1 MADPALGTATVSN
14 TTQTRFGFGAL
25 DGLGDVLKKTGVKR
39 PLLCT
44 DQGLVAAGIIDTV
57 RGRIPND
64 VSVAVFDGTPA
75 NPTEAAVNA
84 AAEAYRNG
92 DCDGIIGVG
101 GGSSL
106 DLAKAVAVRVCH
118 DGDLIDYTVG
128 KGGTRRIEPVMPLIA
143 IPTTAGTGSEVS
155 RAAII
160 IVESGDKL
168 IVGSPHLVPTVS
180 ICDPE
185 LTMGL
190 PAGLTAATGMDAV
203 THCIEAVMSPVVNPP
218 AEAIGI
224 DGLERSLGQGH
235 LERAVAD
242 GGDRDAR
249 WNMMMVSTE
258 GAMAFSKGLGC
269 VHSMSHACGADQD
282 LRLHHGTLN
291 AVTLPAVL
299 RFCHGHIGDKGDR
312 LRRAMGLADGAD
324 LADAIQDLNRRLDL
338 PAGLAALGITEEM
351 VPGLVRHSVADNCTQ
366 TSPRPAD
373 EAAFE
378 GLFADAM

>member
-1 MADPALGTATVSN
+1 MTDPALGTATVTN
-14 TTQTRFGFGAL
+14 NTQTRFGFGAL
-25 DGLGDVLKKTGVKR
+25 GGLGDVLAKAAVAR

-44 DQGLVAAGIIDTV
+44 DRGLIETGLVDTV
-57 RGRIPND
+57 SAAIPED
-64 VSVAVFDGTPA
+64 RSVTLYDGTPP
-75 NPTEAAVNA
+75 NPTEAAVDEA
-84 AAEAYRNG
+84 AALYREG
-92 DCDGIIGVG
+92 GCDGIIGVG
-101 GGSSL
+101 GGSPL
-106 DLAKAVAVRVCH
+106 DLAKAVAVRVSH
-118 DGDLIDYTVG
+118 DGDLVDYTAGRGGVG
-128 KGGTRRIEPVMPLIA
+128 RIGPVMPLIA

-160 IVESGDKL
+160 IVASGEKL
-168 IVGSPHLVPTVS
+168 IVASPHLVPAVS

-190 PAGLTAATGMDAV
+190 PPGLTAATGMDAV

-224 DGLERSLGQGH
+224 DGLERALGAGH
-235 LERAVAD
+235 LEGAVAD
-242 GGDRDAR
+242 GGDREAR
-249 WNMMMVSTE
+249 WNMMMASTE

-269 VHSMSHACGADQD
+269 VHSMSHACGADQE

-299 RFCHGHIGDKGDR
+299 RFCHGHIGDKDER
-312 LRRAMGLADGAD
+312 LRRAMNLPVGAD
-324 LADAIQDLNRRLDL
+324 LADAIQDLNRRLGL
-338 PAGLAALGITEEM
+338 PPGLEAMGVTDAM
-351 VPGLVRHSVADNCTQ
+351 VPGLIQHAVADMCTR

-373 EAAFE
+373 AAAFA

>member
-14 TTQTRFGFGAL
+14 NTQTHFGFGAV
-25 DGLGDVLKKTGVKR
+25 DGLADVLKEAGVER

-44 DQGLVAAGIIDTV
+44 DRGLVATGLVDIVQSKIPHSSAVTV
-57 RGRIPND
+57 Y
-64 VSVAVFDGTPA
+64 DGTPP
-75 NPTEAAVNA
+75 NPTEAAVNDA
-84 AAEAYRNG
+84 AAAYKDG

-106 DLAKAVAVRVCH
+106 DLAKAVAVRASH
-118 DGDLIDYTVG
+118 DGDLIDFTVG
-128 KGGTRRIEPVMPLIA
+128 KGGTKRIGPMMPLIA
-143 IPTTAGTGSEVS
+143 IPTTSGTGSEVS

-160 IVESGDKL
+160 IVASGEKL
-168 IVGSPHLVPTVS
+168 IVASPHLIPRVS

-185 LTMGL
+185 LTLGL

-203 THCIEAVMSPVVNPP
+203 THCIEAVISPVVNPP

-242 GGDRDAR
+242 GGDRESR

-269 VHSMSHACGADQD
+269 VHSMSHACGANQD

-299 RFCHGHIGDKGDR
+299 RFCHGHIDDKGDR
-312 LRRAMGLADGAD
+312 LRRAMNLKAGAD
-324 LADAIQDLNRRLDL
+324 LADAIQDLNGRLAL
-338 PAGLAALGITEEM
+338 PPGPEAMGITDAM
-351 VPGLVRHSVADNCTQ
+351 VPGLVDHAAADMCTR
-366 TSPRPAD
+366 TSPRRAD
-373 EAAFE
+373 EGAFE
-378 GLFADAM
+378 SLFADAM